1 MATSAENI
9 TAISFVSSAH
19 ANNASDAIR
28 HAALFFLPEFRWL
41 SGFRWGFGAAP
52 RPLRNA
58 AKASA
63 ARIVT
68 IVSEAAEIHVTGS
81 M

>member
-1 MATSAENI
+1 MPTSAEHM
-9 TAISFVSSAH
+9 TAISFVSNAH
-19 ANNASDAIR
+19 ASSASEAIH
-28 HAALFFLPEFRWL
+28 HAALFPF
-41 SGFRWGFGAAP
+41 SGFRCASRSTS

-58 AKASA
+58 ANASA
-63 ARIVT
+63 ANIVT

>member
-1 MATSAENI
+1 MPTSAENI

-19 ANNASDAIR
+19 ASSASDAN
-28 HAALFFLPEFRWL
+28 HQAAFFFR
-41 SGFRWGFGAAP
+41 FGS

-58 AKASA
+58 AKADA
-63 ARIVT
+63 ANIVT
-68 IVSEAAEIHVTGS
+68 IVSEAAETHVTGS